1 MVKFDYPEGS
11 TPLAD
16 YSGLLRSEVHNQG
29 DLNRF
34 ETENIAA
41 AKKEFLEKNVGDP
54 ARWFNIETLKSIHKA
69 MFGRVWAWAGDFRR
83 TGTSIGIEPNRIPL
97 ELSEFCIEV
106 SAWSHEAVKLTFL
119 ERAAR
124 IHHRLVFI
132 HPFENGNGRFS
143 RLVADRYLVAYK
155 CPYPHWPSLQDN
167 GKLRSTYIQSLK
179 DADNGDYGSLIKLMN
194 EWGARDPLLSELLTL
209 PIYKKRLSGQQ
220 RLAIVEALLQL
231 GCDDDVNEASTRAR
245 TPLHIAIYM
254 NIQDVALVLIK
265 HGANITLRDKSGYDP
280 FELAINKEMFEVALA
295 IYKAG
300 YPYKREMPA
309 SSKIK
314 HDMLY
319 KFEMEYLK

>member
-1 MVKFDYPEGS
+1 MGKFDYPEGA

-16 YSGLLRSEVHNQG
+16 YSGLLRTEVHNQG

-34 ETENIAA
+34 ETENIAD
-41 AKKEFLEKNVGDP
+41 AKKRFLEKNVGDP
-54 ARWFNIETLKSIHKA
+54 ALWFNIGTLKLIHKA
-69 MFGRVWAWAGDFRR
+69 MVGRVWAWAGDFRR
-83 TGTSIGIEPNRIPL
+83 SVTSIGIEPNRISL
-97 ELSEFCIEV
+97 QLSEFCREV
-106 SAWSHEAVKLTFL
+106 SAWSYEAVELTFV

-167 GKLRSTYIQSLK
+167 GKLRSMYIQSLK
-179 DADNGDYGSLIKLMN
+179 AADSGDYGLLIKLMN
-194 EWGARDPLLSELLTL
+194 EWGARDPLLSELLTR

-220 RLAIVEALLQL
+220 RLAIVEALLRL
-231 GCDDDVNEASTRAR
+231 GCDINEVSTSAR

-254 NIQDVALVLIK
+254 NIQDVAFVLIK
-265 HGANITLRDKSGYDP
+265 HGANLTLRDKSGYDP
-280 FELAINKEMFEVALA
+280 FELAINKGMFEVALA

-300 YPYKREMPA
+300 YPYERGMPA

-314 HDMLY
+314 YDMLY